1 MGSRAVLDDNVPQI
15 FPRFWEFLITVEDGF
30 SHLDV
35 DIETEFENKKKYTK
49 TYIRNLQENMQEK
62 YPNLDL
68 ELYE

>member
-1 MGSRAVLDDNVPQI
+1 MGSRAVLNDNVPQI
-15 FPRFWEFLITVEDGF
+15 FRRFSEFLLTVEDDF
-30 SHLDV
+30 SDLDV

-62 YPNLDL
+62 YPDLHL